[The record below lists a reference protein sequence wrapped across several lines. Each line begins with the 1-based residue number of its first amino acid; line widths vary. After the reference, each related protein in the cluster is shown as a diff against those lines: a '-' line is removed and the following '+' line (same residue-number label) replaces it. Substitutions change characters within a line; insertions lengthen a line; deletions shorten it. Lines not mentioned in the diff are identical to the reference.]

1 MCSMYLMLQH
11 VILWLSKHWVIVTA
25 CALGQSAR
33 VVLSQ
38 WVKWCLGLH
47 CEMSHFFTYI
57 SDRSLPPSQICG
69 PPKCS
74 DFSDCISCMFQIE
87 DGALIRQDQDAC
99 FFLCLD
105 INVTMTTDSSLVT
118 SLQVDNGTRQCSGYR
133 TSQRCEGPVY
143 YVKGKGKRVY
153 VVDGSQSKWNTRC
166 VRMQEYERA

>member
-25 CALGQSAR
+25 CALGQIAH

-38 WVKWCLGLH
+38 WVKWCLA
-47 CEMSHFFTYI
+47 CTVKCRISSHTSPI
-57 SDRSLPPSQICG
+57 PSQICG
-69 PPKCS
+69 LPKCS

-87 DGALIRQDQDAC
+87 DGALIRQDRDAC

-153 VVDGSQSKWNTRC
+153 VVDGSQSKWNTRY
-166 VRMQEYERA
+166 VRMQEYDRA